1 MANIT
6 NNYAEGS
13 CIFNAGSSQ
22 NGDVYIQG
30 GNFYQS
36 TKHNENTK
44 HASKQKNPQPQAQEE
59 SPYPFV
65 VVGKDKAKRVIEKI
79 KEYMEGKNKAKDIM
93 RPLRAAQD
101 AGVIRRI
108 TPQEMDE
115 TFPEY
120 HVCKNSVNN
129 YMNPAKKGLGHPY
142 PNDEAFDGMVADFKK
157 LTDENA

>member
-13 CIFNAGSSQ
+13 CIFNAGSSM

-36 TKHNENTK
+36 TKRNENTK
-44 HASKQKNPQPQAQEE
+44 HTSKQKNPQPKEQQQ

-65 VVGKDKAKRVIEKI
+65 TVGKDKAMRVIEKI
-79 KEYMEGKNKAKDIM
+79 KEYMEGKNTPRDIM

-108 TPQEMDE
+108 TPQEMEE

-120 HVCKNSVNN
+120 HVCRSSVNN
-129 YMNPAKKGLGHPY
+129 YMNPAKKGLEHPY
-142 PNDEAFDGMVADFKK
+142 PNDESFDVMFADFKK
-157 LTDENA
+157 LRDENA